1 VNVVNEQIRKIA
13 LCLAFL
19 TVMAFVLNS
28 LAGVVG
34 TDRPAQPLKSQ
45 IVRQDE
51 TRITK
56 GDWGEM
62 YHYFAGES
70 PATRNV
76 LVAVA
81 VVQPGKAVHRAHR
94 HAMEEY
100 LMLVEGSGVW
110 SLEGKETPAKTGDV
124 LYAAPWVYH
133 GLTNTGT
140 APLRFAVVRYS
151 AKGVEP
157 PPRPDSRPD
166 EL

>member
-1 VNVVNEQIRKIA
+1 MGKTRVRKTVLVL
-13 LCLAFL
+13 LCL
-19 TVMAFVLNS
+19 TVTAFVWTS
-28 LAGVVG
+28 LGGVVE
-34 TDRPAQPLKSQ
+34 TDRPAQPQKSQ

-51 TRITK
+51 AAITK
-56 GDWGEM
+56 GDWGQM
-62 YHYFAGES
+62 FRYFAGES

-81 VVQPGKAVHRAHR
+81 VVESGKAVHRAHR

-140 APLRFAVVRYS
+140 APLKFAVVRYS